1 MPNFQN
7 TEIYKIVNEEETFC
21 YVGSTTD
28 FRRRRYNHKRSC
40 NNENDKRYN
49 SNLYKTIRENG
60 GWEKFKFES
69 IENYPCN
76 NHREQFLREQHWI
89 NELKPNLNMVN
100 AQTDMKEYHKMR
112 YQNNKE
118 ERQKYNK
125 EYYQNNKEELKEK
138 CKEYQQNHKEEKKER
153 DKEYHQ
159 NHKEEISQKK
169 KEYYEQNKEELKEK
183 HKEKFQCDCGSVV
196 TIWNRSRHNKTKKHQ
211 DFLNKQN

>member
-76 NHREQFLREQHWI
+76 NHREQFLREQYWI
-89 NELKPNLNMVN
+89 NELKPNVN
-100 AQTDMKEYHKMR
+100 NRNAYTDMKEY
-112 YQNNKE
+112 NKE
-118 ERQKYNK
+118 YHVNHKEKNNAKDK
-125 EYYQNNKEELKEK
+125 EYYQN
-138 CKEYQQNHKEEKKER
+138 HKEERTEYY
-153 DKEYHQ
+153 KEYREK
-159 NHKEEISQKK
+159 NKEEISERNKK
-169 KEYYEQNKEELKEK
+169 KFN
-183 HKEKFQCDCGSVV
+183 CDCGSVV
-196 TIWNRSRHNKTKKHQ
+196 RTRDKLQHYKTKKHQ
-211 DFLNKQN
+211 AFINK